1 MTCSPA
7 DAQVSLRGN
16 AAEASEISFIR
27 LGYVCLP
34 CKKKPV
40 LFSVSFR
47 GTRTSFLPF
56 LFNQIHQHTH
66 THTVSHYNY
75 TSGTFFLPHFLF
87 LQKQAGSRM
96 FVIIAYVTTP
106 GEPVIS
112 TALDPSA
119 DSYYNLSPKSH
130 ECSLV

>member
-34 CKKKPV
+34 CKKKSV

-66 THTVSHYNY
+66 TRSPIIIIPV
-75 TSGTFFLPHFLF
+75 GLFFSSSFPVLA
-87 LQKQAGSRM
+87 KAGR
-96 FVIIAYVTTP
+96 FKDVRDYR
-106 GEPVIS
+106 
-112 TALDPSA
+112 LCNDPWRTCNQHCLRSF
-119 DSYYNLSPKSH
+119 
-130 ECSLV
+130 C